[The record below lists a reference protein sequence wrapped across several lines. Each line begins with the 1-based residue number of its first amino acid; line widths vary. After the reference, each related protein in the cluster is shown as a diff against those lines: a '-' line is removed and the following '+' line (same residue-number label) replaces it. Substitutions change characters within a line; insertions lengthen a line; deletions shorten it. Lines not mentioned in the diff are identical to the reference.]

1 MGSTIALLPTRCSA
15 PGATL
20 SHQELD
26 LRSRSPHGGLSVTF
40 SVGKAAGE
48 YGKPLSLSFFCRN
61 VTMSEQDVNQ

>member
-15 PGATL
+15 PGATP

-40 SVGKAAGE
+40 RLGKAAGE
-48 YGKPLSLSFFCRN
+48 YGKPLSLFCRN